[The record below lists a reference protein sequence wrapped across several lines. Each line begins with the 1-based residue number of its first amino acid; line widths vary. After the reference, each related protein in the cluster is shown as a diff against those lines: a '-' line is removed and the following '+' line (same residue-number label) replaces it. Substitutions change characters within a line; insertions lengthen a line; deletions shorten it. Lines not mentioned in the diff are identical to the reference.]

1 MSEPTVAQLIQQL
14 QEQRRFW
21 VTLSEEPTRKVQ
33 ISRPTEAHMGVLR
46 GLQGMQL
53 FQAYA
58 DMVLDWKG
66 FSLADLGGEGTD
78 RVPFSRAAW
87 DALWVDRMDWLTAV
101 GEAANKAFIEHR
113 TQQGE
118 AEKN

>member
-1 MSEPTVAQLIQQL
+1 MSDATVAQLIQQL
-14 QEQRRFW
+14 HEQRRFW
-21 VTLSEEPTRKVQ
+21 VTLSEDPTRKVQ
-33 ISRPTEAHMGVLR
+33 ISRPTAADMGVLR
-46 GLQGMQL
+46 GLQGMEMY
-53 FQAYA
+53 QAYA

-66 FSLADLGGEGTD
+66 FSLSDLGAEAAD

-87 DALWVDRMDWLTAV
+87 DALWVDRLDWLSAV

-113 TQQGE
+113 TQQSE